1 MRCPRCSKNLGD
13 GLLPARCPECGL
25 KLSGGAGESMSE
37 RRAHADQA
45 LASRMSV
52 EGLSGRGV
60 GRVHKGSGTKRTSRI
75 FLGFA
80 LVVLFCGLVYFVAY
94 KAEVVGGRSVPNVVG
109 WSQAQATEQLEDKGF
124 AVGTNEVET
133 SEETEGRVITM
144 SPEAGTRAAR
154 GTTVTIDVAVSAT
167 ATEGEQTTE
176 TTE

>member
-45 LASRMSV
+45 LASRKSV
-52 EGLSGRGV
+52 EGLSGRGA
-60 GRVHKGSGTKRTSRI
+60 GRVHRGSGTKRTTRI

-80 LVVLFCGLVYFVAY
+80 LVVLFCGLVFFVAY

-124 AVGTNEVET
+124 VVGTNEVET
-133 SEETEGRVITM
+133 SEETEGRVITTN
-144 SPEAGTRAAR
+144 PAAGTRAAK
-154 GTTVTIDVAVSAT
+154 GSTVTIDVAVSAS
-167 ATEGEQTTE
+167 ADAEQSAE